1 MTKTEENFM
10 SAIGRRKTAT
20 AVIQLIPISIINSKK
35 LFEVNGKLGS
45 KYFQY
50 NYNYLNK
57 ILLPLKKTNLLD
69 QYKILVNVHG
79 GGLTGQAEAIKL
91 GIARAIC
98 QIDKIQFRSLL
109 KKEELLIRDSRIK
122 ERKKYGLKKAR
133 KASQF
138 SKR

>member
-1 MTKTEENFM
+1 MTNNEENYS

-20 AVIQLIPISIINSKK
+20 ALIQLNPISKNDSKK
-35 LFEVNGKLGS
+35 LFEVNGKLGV

-57 ILLPLKKTNLLD
+57 IFLPLKKTNLLKN
-69 QYKILVNVHG
+69 YKILVDVHG

-98 QIDKIQFRSLL
+98 QIDKSRFRSLL
-109 KKEELLIRDSRIK
+109 KKEGLLVRDARIK